1 MNREQT
7 EKYLIKDLIAKTNRV
22 VTEATELRDFLVNF
36 KEWKEQS
43 SDKTQTPNQKVI
55 K

>member
-7 EKYLIKDLIAKTNRV
+7 EKYLIKDLIGKANRV
-22 VTEATELRDFLVNF
+22 AIEATELRDFLVNF

-43 SDKTQTPNQKVI
+43 SDKTGEET
-55 K
+55 

>member
-7 EKYLIKDLIAKTNRV
+7 EKYLIKDLIGKANRV

-43 SDKTQTPNQKVI
+43 SEESAEVK
-55 K
+55 